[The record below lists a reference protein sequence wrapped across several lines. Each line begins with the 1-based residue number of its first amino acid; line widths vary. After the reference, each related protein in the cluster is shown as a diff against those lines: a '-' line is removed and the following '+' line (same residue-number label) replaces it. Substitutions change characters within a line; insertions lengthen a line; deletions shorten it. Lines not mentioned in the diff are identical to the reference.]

1 MRRLYLRDAQAGD
14 ILEDVFV
21 LANKQFAAG
30 SNGKHYIKG
39 FLSDKSQQ
47 VTARMWNAS
56 REMFNALPDNGF
68 LKARC
73 RVENYQG
80 NTQVIIEAVW
90 PAKEG
95 TFDMGDL
102 MPMTTRDIPEM
113 FEKLKGL
120 VLSVRN
126 RHLRALM
133 QAYFADTKLMAD
145 FQKAPAAQT
154 FHHAFLG
161 GLLEHTLNAVEV
173 GDAICRFYPGLNRDV
188 VVAGIFVHDLAKT
201 WELKYETAFGY
212 TDCGQLVG
220 HVVKGAMWIEQ
231 KAETA
236 AIALGEEIPQCLVD
250 VLQHIVLSHH
260 GLPEHG
266 AARVPSTP
274 EAIAVHT
281 IENLDAKLMMA
292 LGATRGDA
300 AANAEG
306 NWTEYMKAFSGRLYR
321 PDVAPADDGGPA
333 SHDAYDG
340 HGADMVPDV
349 SLPTV
354 KLSITNPLF
363 ESMDGRKR

>member
-1 MRRLYLRDAQAGD
+1 MRQRYLRDAQPGD

-39 FLSDKSQQ
+39 FISDKSQQ

-56 REMFNALPDNGF
+56 RELFNALPDNGF

-95 TFDMGDL
+95 SFDMGDL

-113 FEKLKGL
+113 FAKLKGL
-120 VLSVRN
+120 VLGVRN

-133 QAYFADTKLMAD
+133 EAYFADTKLMNE

-173 GDAICRFYPGLNRDV
+173 ADAICRFYPGLNRDV
-188 VVAGIFVHDLAKT
+188 VVAGVFVHDLAKT

-231 KAETA
+231 KAEAA
-236 AIALGEEIPQCLVD
+236 AIALGEEIPQCLID
-250 VLQHIVLSHH
+250 VMQHIVLSHH

-266 AARVPSTP
+266 AARTPSTP

-281 IENLDAKLMMA
+281 IENLDAKLMMS
-292 LGATRGDA
+292 LGATRGEA
-300 AANAEG
+300 SANADG

-321 PDVAPADDGGPA
+321 PDVAPPDDDAADASEFGGAVDDVESPA
-333 SHDAYDG
+333 
-340 HGADMVPDV
+340 M
-349 SLPTV
+349 PTV
-354 KLSITNPLF
+354 KLAITNPLF
-363 ESMDGRKR
+363 ESMGKKQ